1 VIGGTCSTPVNTGTT
16 FWEDLTQRDH
26 FEDLSEDGGIAIDL
40 TETGHKGMRYVWLR
54 IRTTM
59 KFGNNNVKNFFD

>member
-1 VIGGTCSTPVNTGTT
+1 M
-16 FWEDLTQRDH
+16 QRDH

-40 TETGHKGMRYVWLR
+40 TETGHKNMRYGWLR

-59 KFGNNNVKNFFD
+59 KFGHNNVKNFFD